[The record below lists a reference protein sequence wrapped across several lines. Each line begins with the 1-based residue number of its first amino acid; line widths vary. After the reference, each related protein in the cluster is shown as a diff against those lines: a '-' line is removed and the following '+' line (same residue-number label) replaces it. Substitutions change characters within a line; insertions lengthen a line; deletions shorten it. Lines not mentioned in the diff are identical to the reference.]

1 MFPFPIFP
9 VNIVSWHVVVHSE
22 SSWIV
27 VAVVVD
33 KTTSFCVTD
42 CGDNLRAHNVVTH
55 NTRTF
60 LHQNISTIIML
71 VVVKICPGLNQ
82 STKQVGFVY
91 SVQFECIEN
100 ISSWIIGRILRSLVS
115 DIFLHFVCTS
125 RESES
130 PLSLLASPVSLC
142 VWNMKYAWDV
152 MSCDDDINCMSGI
165 H

>member
-1 MFPFPIFP
+1 MSHGTLWFTPSYLELLLQLLLTGQHHSVWLIVETIYALIMWSRTTLGHFYIKIFQQ
-9 VNIVSWHVVVHSE
+9 
-22 SSWIV
+22 SSCLLLWRL
-27 VAVVVD
+27 AQ
-33 KTTSFCVTD
+33 
-42 CGDNLRAHNVVTH
+42 A
-55 NTRTF
+55 
-60 LHQNISTIIML
+60 TINQPNKL
-71 VVVKICPGLNQ
+71 VLFILYHFK
-82 STKQVGFVY
+82 
-91 SVQFECIEN
+91 CIDI

-142 VWNMKYAWDV
+142 VCNMKYAWDV